1 MKSAHCREHNSNET
15 SWMEVHLEKWRE
27 EAQPNLSGLVPTA
40 SLSRD
45 TTLYFTH
52 LEPLEYLV
60 ITSAFSMSGLLFEVS
75 EDS

>member
-1 MKSAHCREHNSNET
+1 MRQVGWKSTWKSDAI
-15 SWMEVHLEKWRE
+15 E
-27 EAQPNLSGLVPTA
+27 EARPNLSGLVPTA
-40 SLSRD
+40 PLSHG

-52 LEPLEYLV
+52 LEPLECFV